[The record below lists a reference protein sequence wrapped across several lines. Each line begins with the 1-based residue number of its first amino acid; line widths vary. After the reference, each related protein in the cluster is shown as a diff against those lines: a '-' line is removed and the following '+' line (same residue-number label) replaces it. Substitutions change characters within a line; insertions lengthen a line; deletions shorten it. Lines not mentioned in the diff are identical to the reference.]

1 MIEGMTAPV
10 SDFRSDTVTKPTA
23 KMRRAMAE
31 AEVGDDVYGEDPT
44 IRRLEERTAEVL
56 GKEAALF
63 VPTGSMGNQISLRV
77 HARSGTEVILEGRSH
92 IFHYEMAG
100 MAALSGLLPRPVDA
114 PRGRMTAE
122 QVAEWIRPASV
133 YYLPRTSVLALE
145 NTHNFAGGAVVP
157 RSVIDPLLAL
167 AAENGL
173 ATHLDGARLWNAA
186 AALGV
191 SAASL
196 AAGFDSVM
204 TCFSKGLRAPVGSA
218 VAGSKAFVAEA
229 RRVRK
234 LFGGGMRQ
242 AGVIA
247 AAALVALEDER
258 ARLPEDHARAKKLA
272 EGLADIRVSTLD
284 LMAVETNIV
293 FFFFEGE
300 WGDRPGCRA
309 KLRFAWSPC
318 GRRGSLVHPHGHAC
332 RRRRRGRGPRAA
344 RLFGDRK
351 GALRPRRNRGLV
363 ALLPSEKSSPRR
375 QPSATSRSIR
385 STTRFE

>member
-1 MIEGMTAPV
+1 MTTPA

-23 KMRRAMAE
+23 KMRRAMAG

-63 VPTGSMGNQISLRV
+63 VPTGSMGNQLSLRV
-77 HARSGTEVILEGRSH
+77 HARSGTEVILEGKSH

-114 PRGRMTAE
+114 PRGRMTTE
-122 QVAEWIRPASV
+122 QVAAWIRPESV

-157 RSVIDPLLAL
+157 RSVVDPLLAL
-167 AAENGL
+167 AKAKGL
-173 ATHLDGARLWNAA
+173 KTHLDGARLWNAA

-191 SAASL
+191 PEATL

-204 TCFSKGLRAPVGSA
+204 ACFSKGLRAPVGSA
-218 VAGSKAFVAEA
+218 VAGSKDFIAEA

-247 AAALVALEDER
+247 AAALVGLEDER
-258 ARLPEDHARAKKLA
+258 ARLPEDHARAKRLA
-272 EGLADIRVSTLD
+272 EGLAGIAGIALD
-284 LMAVETNIV
+284 AMAVETNIV
-293 FFFFEGE
+293 IFFLEGE
-300 WGDRPGCRA
+300 WAPAQDVVA
-309 KLRFAWSPC
+309 KLAS
-318 GRRGSLVHPHGHAC
+318 HGVLAGAAGPSSIRMVTHADV
-332 RRRRRGRGPRAA
+332 
-344 RLFGDRK
+344 GDADVER
-351 GALRPRRNRGLV
+351 ALR
-363 ALLPSEKSSPRR
+363 A
-375 QPSATSRSIR
+375 
-385 STTRFE
+385 FEEIAP